1 MNPSIRLLQVMEYL
15 MAKGSTPVK
24 QIDIAKALDISPAT
38 LNRIIKTLSERGYI
52 LRTSEKYC
60 VRNFRLIRNVPMSES
75 YLSVLDGLMKDIT
88 KTYNLAVE
96 AVVVSG
102 FDLLWHSSTQL
113 PNANVTIRA
122 GMGFRRN
129 LYELDALARLYLSR
143 VGWEEINYKFYSGGF
158 FQTGVNMSSIS
169 AESAEQIIETA
180 RNSDFAYDMD
190 GNHVGVRRFATI
202 IEDEQGNFLHLLSLA
217 EAAVPVNNREQKI
230 AESKLILSN
239 AKALLQS
246 HIKKETTSGNH
257 PLKHEISPPHI
268 G

>member
-1 MNPSIRLLQVMEYL
+1 MNPSVRLLQVMEYL

-24 QIDIAKALDISPAT
+24 QIEIARALDLSPAT
-38 LNRIIKTLSERGYI
+38 LNRIINTLSERGYI

-75 YLSVLDGLMKDIT
+75 YLAVLDELMKDLT
-88 KTYNLAVE
+88 RTHNVAVE
-96 AVVVSG
+96 VVVVSG

-113 PNANVTIRA
+113 PNANVAIRA

-143 VGWEEINYKFYSGGF
+143 VDWEEINYKFYSGGF

-169 AESAEQIIETA
+169 AESAKQIIENA
-180 RNSDFAYDMD
+180 KKSDFACDID

-202 IEDEQGNFLHLLSLA
+202 IEDEQSNFLHLLSLA
-217 EAAVPVNNREQKI
+217 EAAVPVPNREEKI
-230 AESKLILSN
+230 TETKLILSN

-246 HIKKETTSGNH
+246 HIKKEATSGDH

>member
-15 MAKGSTPVK
+15 MAAGATPVK
-24 QIDIAKALDISPAT
+24 QVDISRALGISPST
-38 LNRIIKTLSERGYI
+38 LNRIINTLSERGYL

-60 VRNFRLIRNVPMSES
+60 VRNFRLMRNVPMSEN
-75 YLSVLDGLMKDIT
+75 YLSVLDGIMNEIT
-88 KTYNLAVE
+88 KEHKVAVE

-113 PNANVTIRA
+113 PDANVTIRA

-143 VGWEEINYKFYSGGF
+143 VGWDEINYKFYSGGF
-158 FQTGVNMSSIS
+158 FQTGVNMESIS
-169 AESAEQIIETA
+169 AESAKKIIQTA
-180 RNSDFAYDMD
+180 QESDFSCDMD

-202 IEDEQGNFLHLLSLA
+202 IEDEQNNFLHLLSLA
-217 EAAVPVNNREQKI
+217 EAAVPVPDRQKKL
-230 AESKLILSN
+230 AESHKIL
-239 AKALLQS
+239 ADTKDLLQA
-246 HIKKETTSGNH
+246 HIKKEAASGNH